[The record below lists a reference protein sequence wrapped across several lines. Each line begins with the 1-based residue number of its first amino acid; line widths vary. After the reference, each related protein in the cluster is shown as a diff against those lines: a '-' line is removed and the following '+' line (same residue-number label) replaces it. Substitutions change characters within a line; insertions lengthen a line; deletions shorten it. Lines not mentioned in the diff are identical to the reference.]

1 MTLLMKIVIFG
12 ASGDLAKR
20 KLFPALSKID
30 TKDTEI
36 IAFARTSYD
45 KPFSEVLKNFY
56 TYEDESFCDK
66 ILYVQG
72 KSYTDL
78 EALGP
83 HLNSE
88 TYFYFSLPPE
98 VYHDTITVLEDN
110 EYKAVAV
117 EKPFGADYEGFLLFK
132 KFTIE
137 KLYFIDHF
145 LLKPLIVSWP
155 NLVAKSDKLKKILC
169 NKHVKIIEV
178 LFKEEIGGEGRGYFD
193 THGLVKDIVQNHIS
207 EMVAITAAEPNLYS
221 CERQADERVHIFQNT
236 KVVEKDSCFGQ
247 YSEYIHEMKKP
258 SNTETFAIVTLSVNT
273 ERWKGVPFITIS
285 GKGLN
290 EKRTEIVYEFKED
303 SYQTALNLVE
313 GTNYER
319 VHKDLIKNFKLIC
332 NLYPRN
338 EVYLRI
344 ELEERTFEHLIV
356 KKEEIDRLMNEKYG
370 KYENHEIVFNS
381 FINETPLDCV
391 RYSEAELLWKIY
403 DCLLKKDKPLFYYSK
418 GVEIP
423 REAEEML
430 ENIKYRY

>member
-1 MTLLMKIVIFG
+1 MKIVIFG

-36 IAFARTSYD
+36 IAFARTHYE
-45 KPFSEVLKNFY
+45 KPFSDVLKDFY
-56 TYEDESFCDK
+56 PYDDESFCDK
-66 ILYVQG
+66 ILYVKG

-78 EALGP
+78 KALSP
-83 HLNSE
+83 HLDQE

-98 VYHDTITVLEDN
+98 VYHDTLKVLEDN

-117 EKPFGADYEGFLLFK
+117 EKPFGSSYQEFLLFK

-155 NLVAKSDKLKKILC
+155 NLVASNDKLKNILK
-169 NKHVKIIEV
+169 NEHVKYIEI

-193 THGLVKDIVQNHIS
+193 THGLVKDVVQNHIS
-207 EMVAITAAEPNLYS
+207 EIVAITAAEPNIYS

-236 KVVEKDSCFGQ
+236 KIIEEESCFGQ
-247 YSEYIHEMKKP
+247 YTEYIHEMNKP
-258 SNTETFAIVTLSVNT
+258 SNTETFAIVTFSVNT
-273 ERWKGVPFITIS
+273 ERWKNVPFVTIS

-290 EKRTEIVYEFKED
+290 EKKTEIIYEFKKESFSNAFD
-303 SYQTALNLVE
+303 LVE
-313 GTNYER
+313 GTNHER
-319 VHKDLIKNFKLIC
+319 VHIDVIKNVKLIC

-338 EVYLRI
+338 EVYLKI
-344 ELEERTFEHLIV
+344 EMENKSFEHVIV
-356 KKEEIDRLMNEKYG
+356 SKSEIERHMNEKYG

-381 FINETPLDCV
+381 FINNTPLDCV
-391 RYSEAELLWKIY
+391 RYSEAELLWKNF
-403 DCLLKKDKPLFYYSK
+403 DCLLKKDKPLIYYSK
-418 GVEIP
+418 GTEIP
-423 REAEEML
+423 REAEEIL
-430 ENIKYRY
+430 KKIKNRY